1 MAKLSVVM
9 GADGGLRVSGG
20 PVRARCFGWQD
31 VAQDERLAA
40 VGPSREVRSE
50 RGLCFDGA
58 VELDG
63 LRVAR
68 VERLGRWSAL
78 VLPAGSRLL
87 VEAALNLPELRMP
100 PPNERREP
108 PVELRMPPARPAP
121 EPMRNVARLVL
132 ALVLLD
138 IFGR

>member
-1 MAKLSVVM
+1 MATLSALV
-9 GADGGLRVSGG
+9 GEDGGLRVSGG
-20 PVRARCFGWQD
+20 PVRARCFGWRD
-31 VAQDERLAA
+31 LAQDERMVVDAPLRRAQ
-40 VGPSREVRSE
+40 SE
-50 RGLCFDGA
+50 RGLCFEGR

-68 VERLGRWSAL
+68 VERLGAWSAL
-78 VLPAGSRLL
+78 LLPAGSRLL
-87 VEAALNLPELRMP
+87 VEAQIKLPELRMP
-100 PPNERREP
+100 PPAP
-108 PVELRMPPARPAP
+108 QPSQPAARPAP